1 MSTVATFLSSP
12 KAVGVWSLDTG
23 QSHIKFENGTMW
35 GALKVRGAFTD
46 FTGSGE
52 IKDANTVTGRIDIKA
67 ASVDTGLGTR
77 DHDLRRSNFFDSD
90 RYPDITVVVNGGQSA
105 GGNTAQLDAQLTVK
119 GITGPLPLKVDVTPL
134 DDGAVR
140 LTTEA
145 TVTRKQFAVEGNFLG
160 MVGNRTRLRASLVF
174 RPATSG

>member
-1 MSTVATFLSSP
+1 MSAVTTFLSSP
-12 KAVGVWSLDTG
+12 EAVGVWNLDTG
-23 QSHIKFENGTMW
+23 QSSIRFENGTMW

-52 IKDANTVTGRIDIKA
+52 IKDAKSVTGRVDIKA
-67 ASVDTGLGTR
+67 NSIDTGLGTR

-90 RYPDITVVVNGGQSA
+90 RYPDISVAVNGGEPA
-105 GGNTAQLDAQLTVK
+105 GGDTVRLNAELTVK
-119 GITGPLPLKVDVTPL
+119 GITGPLPLQVEVTPL
-134 DDGAVR
+134 GDGAVR

-174 RPATSG
+174 QKG